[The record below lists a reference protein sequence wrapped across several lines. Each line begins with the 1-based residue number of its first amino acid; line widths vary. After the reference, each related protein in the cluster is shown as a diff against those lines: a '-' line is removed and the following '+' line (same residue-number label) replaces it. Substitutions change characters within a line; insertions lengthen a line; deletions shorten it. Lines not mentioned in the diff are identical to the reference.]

1 VVQQPQARLG
11 TVVALTRS
19 LFSKKQQISKGEYKR
34 TQQPTFTRGMGK
46 SNIMHG
52 ISGAQDILQKQQYF
66 MQGCFVKHY
75 VFCKA
80 HPLPKEQE
88 VFQYRTKS
96 LGLNHPGISAVSH
109 WFSFSKTAT
118 GLPVHHSSRL
128 NRRTF
133 LKTIFLKC
141 TFFENKTL
149 IAIPYQT
156 CPFLWTWTIRIGFQT
171 LRRGVHFT
179 H

>member
-1 VVQQPQARLG
+1 LG
-11 TVVALTRS
+11 TVVTLTRS
-19 LFSKKQQISKGEYKR
+19 PFSEKQQISRGEYKR

-46 SNIMHG
+46 SDIMHG

-66 MQGCFVKHY
+66 MQGCFVKHF

-96 LGLNHPGISAVSH
+96 PGLNHPGISTVSH
-109 WFSFSKTAT
+109 WFSFSKKAT

-133 LKTIFLKC
+133 
-141 TFFENKTL
+141 
-149 IAIPYQT
+149 
-156 CPFLWTWTIRIGFQT
+156 
-171 LRRGVHFT
+171 
-179 H
+179 